1 MRLICPNCDAQY
13 EVDAALIPAA
23 GRDVQCSN
31 CGTTWFQETQETIRL
46 TPAERVEPEPAAAS
60 AGPSGHGLTREAA
73 AFFGHSGPVAPE
85 DDDYEDEEPA
95 FAGVAPPRPA
105 PPPEPAV
112 ASARSAQEPASG
124 VELYDEAEIAP
135 APAQDREADV
145 VGEATPEPEPE
156 TAEVREADVAEPV
169 TAEDDPEED
178 EAASTETP
186 ARPELDAAVLG
197 ILRAEAEREIAAR
210 RAEAEGV
217 EAPSEPVP
225 SRADE
230 GREAVEARTARLRG
244 LDDEEEAGEVS
255 GRRAL
260 LPDIDEINS
269 TLTATSDRADASRI
283 DEDVPPE
290 VTRKRRSGFR
300 MGFSLVMLT
309 VAVLILL
316 YLFAPMIGA
325 AVPGLEPVL
334 AGYVDWANGVR
345 QSVDGYL
352 ERSISSLTDFLVK
365 LSS

>member
-13 EVDAALIPAA
+13 EVDATLIPAA

-31 CGTTWFQETQETIRL
+31 CGTTWFQEAQETIRL
-46 TPAERVEPEPAAAS
+46 TPGERVEPEPAMAS
-60 AGPSGHGLTREAA
+60 EGPSGHGLTEEAA
-73 AFFGHSGPVAPE
+73 EFFGHSGPVAGLDE
-85 DDDYEDEEPA
+85 AYEDEEEGTA
-95 FAGVAPPRPA
+95 FAATAAPPRPA
-105 PPPEPAV
+105 PATEPAV
-112 ASARSAQEPASG
+112 ASARSAQPEPAAG
-124 VELYDEAEIAP
+124 VELYDEAEIAER
-135 APAQDREADV
+135 DRDEDV
-145 VGEATPEPEPE
+145 VEEAESVEAPEPEP
-156 TAEVREADVAEPV
+156 VEADEDLTDADEEAPAER
-169 TAEDDPEED
+169 
-178 EAASTETP
+178 P

-217 EAPSEPVP
+217 EAPAP
-225 SRADE
+225 SAPDDN
-230 GREAVEARTARLRG
+230 REAVEARTARLRG
-244 LDDEEEAGEVS
+244 LDDEEQPGEAS
-255 GRRAL
+255 ARRAL

-269 TLTATSDRADASRI
+269 TLTATSDRAGASRI
-283 DEDVPPE
+283 DEEVPPE

-300 MGFSLVMLT
+300 MGFSLVMLA

-316 YLFAPMIGA
+316 YLFAPKIGA
-325 AVPGLEPVL
+325 TVPSLEPVL

>member
-31 CGTTWFQETQETIRL
+31 CGTTWFQEPQETIRL
-46 TPAERVEPEPAAAS
+46 TPGERVEPEPAMAS
-60 AGPSGHGLTREAA
+60 EGPSGHGLTEEAA
-73 AFFGHSGPVAPE
+73 EFFGHSGPVAGLDE
-85 DDDYEDEEPA
+85 AYEDEDEGTA
-95 FAGVAPPRPA
+95 FAATAAPPRPA
-105 PPPEPAV
+105 PAPEPAV
-112 ASARSAQEPASG
+112 ARSARPEPAAG
-124 VELYDEAEIAP
+124 VELYDEAEIAER
-135 APAQDREADV
+135 DREEDV
-145 VGEATPEPEPE
+145 VETAEPVVAHEPEP
-156 TAEVREADVAEPV
+156 AVADEPEPID
-169 TAEDDPEED
+169 ADEDLSDED
-178 EAASTETP
+178 EEAPAERP

-217 EAPSEPVP
+217 EAPAP
-225 SRADE
+225 SAPDE
-230 GREAVEARTARLRG
+230 SREAVEARTARLRG
-244 LDDEEEAGEVS
+244 LDDEDEAGEAS
-255 GRRAL
+255 ARRAL

-269 TLTATSDRADASRI
+269 TLTATSDRAGASRI
-283 DEDVPPE
+283 DEEVPPE

-300 MGFSLVMLT
+300 MGFSLVMLA

-316 YLFAPMIGA
+316 YLFAPTIGA
-325 AVPGLEPVL
+325 TVPALEPVL